1 MLVTE
6 LNSIKNN
13 SIKAI
18 RNRSYSRTINL
29 FCKYIEEKYKDY
41 MYREYEYK
49 DDITLSRIFENNINL
64 IKEFATT
71 KLIENFSKY
80 MKFNTGLSS
89 LIIFYKY
96 LNKKNLIS
104 KGYLKAI
111 VTVINL
117 HKKEVPVL
125 TKKDEYLTHK
135 MLCSITDRAN
145 FWANHYDALKFKT
158 IIHFVY
164 FTGIRRY
171 EIEKIKRVDF
181 DLERCS
187 VKIGERE
194 CFYNKEVKDMITFY
208 FNKEPEVKNA
218 FNITNS
224 IIGRY
229 NKILSRYK
237 YKDKAITFESLRDA
251 NAHMIMRKTKN
262 IGILAKLHGETDE
275 LYLKKYAL
283 KNKYVESIYRR
294 FIK

>member
-1 MLVTE
+1 MLITE

-18 RNRSYSRTINL
+18 RNWSYSRAVNL
-29 FCKYIEEKYKDY
+29 FCKHIEEKYKDY
-41 MYREYEYK
+41 MYREYENK

-64 IKEFATT
+64 IKGFATT
-71 KLIENFSKY
+71 TLSEKFPKY
-80 MKFNTGLSS
+80 IQFNIGLSS
-89 LIIFYKY
+89 LIVFYKY

-111 VTVINL
+111 ISVINL
-117 HKKEVPVL
+117 HRRETPVL
-125 TKKDEYLTHK
+125 TKKDKYLTHT

-145 FWANHYDALKFKT
+145 FWANHHDALKFKT
-158 IIHFVY
+158 IIHFIY
-164 FTGIRRY
+164 FTGVRRN
-171 EIEKIKRVDF
+171 EIERIKRVDF

-187 VKIGERE
+187 VKIGNRE
-194 CFYNKEVKDMITFY
+194 CFYNKEVRDMITFY

-229 NKILSRYK
+229 NRILSRYK

-262 IGILAKLHGETDE
+262 IGVLAKLHGETDE

-283 KNKYVESIYRR
+283 KNKYVESIYQRY
-294 FIK
+294 IK